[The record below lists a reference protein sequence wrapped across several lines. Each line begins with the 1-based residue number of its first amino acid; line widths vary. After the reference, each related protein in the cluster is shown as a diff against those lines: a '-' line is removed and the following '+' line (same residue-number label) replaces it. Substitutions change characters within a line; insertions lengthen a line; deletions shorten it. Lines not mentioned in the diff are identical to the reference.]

1 MGFLSRLFGGSGKET
16 QVKDEYQNVEPVE
29 YKGFLIYA
37 SAIKENGQYRVA
49 GKIEQHIGDAV
60 RSHRFIRS
68 DVLMSESD
76 ANEIMVS
83 KAKLFIDQM
92 GEKIFD

>member
-1 MGFLSRLFGGSGKET
+1 MGFLSRLFGGSGQGT
-16 QVKDEYQNVEPVE
+16 QEKDEYQNIEPIE
-29 YKGFLIYA
+29 YKGFSIYA
-37 SAIKENGQYRVA
+37 SAMKENGQYRVA
-49 GKIEQHIGDAV
+49 GKIEQRIGEAI
-60 RSHRFIRS
+60 RTHRFIRS
-68 DVLMSESD
+68 DVLMNQQD

>member
-1 MGFLSRLFGGSGKET
+1 MGFLSRLFGGSGKEAP
-16 QVKDEYQNVEPVE
+16 VKDEYQNVEPVV

-37 SAIKENGQYRVA
+37 SAMKENGQYRVA
-49 GKIEQHIGDAV
+49 GKIEQQGGDTV
-60 RSHRFIRS
+60 RTHRFIRS
-68 DVLMSESD
+68 DVLVSESD